1 MFGKGWDEYFRG
13 FTSEQYSLALFNTLL
28 NYLQMKELIDID
40 EYKEFQS
47 QHFELV
53 LKSIIEYDEQEK
65 KKKVEEIEKSMK
77 EKEEKEQ

>member
-1 MFGKGWDEYFRG
+1 MFGKGWDEYLRG

-65 KKKVEEIEKSMK
+65 KKKVEEIAKSMK
-77 EKEEKEQ
+77 EKEEKE